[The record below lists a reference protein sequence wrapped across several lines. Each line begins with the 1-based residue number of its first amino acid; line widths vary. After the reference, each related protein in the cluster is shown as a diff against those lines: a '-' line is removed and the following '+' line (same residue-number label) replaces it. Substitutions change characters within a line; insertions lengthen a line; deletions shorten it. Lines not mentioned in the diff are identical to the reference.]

1 MKFVFFS
8 VILFKTVFAG
18 MPLKPVREIMMTL
31 RERETLGLETNLNFK
46 GL

>member
-18 MPLKPVREIMMTL
+18 MPLKPDREIMMTL
-31 RERETLGLETNLNFK
+31 RERDARARNKSKL
-46 GL
+46 

>member
-18 MPLKPVREIMMTL
+18 MPLKPDREIMMTL
-31 RERETLGLETNLNFK
+31 RERERDARARNKSKL
-46 GL
+46 